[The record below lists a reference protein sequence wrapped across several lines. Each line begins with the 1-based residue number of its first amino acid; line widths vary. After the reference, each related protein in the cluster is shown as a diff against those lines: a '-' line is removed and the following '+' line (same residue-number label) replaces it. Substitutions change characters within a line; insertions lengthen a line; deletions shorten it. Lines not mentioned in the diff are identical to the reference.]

1 MNWNNKKV
9 LVTGG
14 ASFIGSH
21 LCEQI
26 VQKGAKVR
34 VAENFSSGARD
45 HLAHIECET
54 LEGDLLDPSFCDQ
67 ATKGMEVVF
76 HLAADHG
83 GRGYIDSH
91 PVECST
97 NMILDGQVFRHAH
110 RNEAEKIIFKNK
122 QIRKKLEL
130 YIFKIVRKKRSDF
143 IKQEKEKKTRLIFID
158 IPLLFENN
166 LEKQFHKVISIIA
179 SKQVRLKRLKK
190 TRKMTETQ
198 FKNIIKSQTS
208 DVIRKNKSDY
218 VIYNNSTLK
227 DYKTKINKLINKL

>member
-1 MNWNNKKV
+1 MTKIIAI
-9 LVTGG
+9 TGG
-14 ASFIGSH
+14 IGSGKST
-21 LCEQI
+21 LCSKLKDKGFKIHSSDEQ
-26 VQKGAKVR
+26 VAKIYKNPDKKFFTYLR
-34 VAENFSSGARD
+34 TIGLSKSISKKN
-45 HLAHIECET
+45 
-54 LEGDLLDPSFCDQ
+54 
-67 ATKGMEVVF
+67 
-76 HLAADHG
+76 
-83 GRGYIDSH
+83 IDKNIIS
-91 PVECST
+91 
-97 NMILDGQVFRHAH
+97 
-110 RNEAEKIIFKNK
+110 KIIFENK

>member
-1 MNWNNKKV
+1 MTKIIAI
-9 LVTGG
+9 TGG
-14 ASFIGSH
+14 IGSGKST
-21 LCEQI
+21 LCSKLKDKGFKIHSSDEQ
-26 VQKGAKVR
+26 VAKIYKNPDKKFFTYLR
-34 VAENFSSGARD
+34 TIGLSKSISKKN
-45 HLAHIECET
+45 
-54 LEGDLLDPSFCDQ
+54 
-67 ATKGMEVVF
+67 
-76 HLAADHG
+76 
-83 GRGYIDSH
+83 IDKNIIS
-91 PVECST
+91 
-97 NMILDGQVFRHAH
+97 
-110 RNEAEKIIFKNK
+110 KIIFENK

-130 YIFKIVRKKRSDF
+130 YIFKLVRKKRSDF

-166 LEKQFHKVISIIA
+166 LEKQFHTVISILA

>member
-1 MNWNNKKV
+1 MTKTIAI
-9 LVTGG
+9 TGG
-14 ASFIGSH
+14 IGSGKSTFCSKLKEKGFKIH
-21 LCEQI
+21 SSDEQ
-26 VQKGAKVR
+26 VAKIYKNPEKKFVTYLR
-34 VAENFSSGARD
+34 TIGLSKSISKKN
-45 HLAHIECET
+45 
-54 LEGDLLDPSFCDQ
+54 
-67 ATKGMEVVF
+67 
-76 HLAADHG
+76 
-83 GRGYIDSH
+83 IDKKIIS
-91 PVECST
+91 
-97 NMILDGQVFRHAH
+97 
-110 RNEAEKIIFKNK
+110 KIIFENK

-190 TRKMTETQ
+190 TRKITETQ

-208 DVIRKNKSDY
+208 DVIRKKKSDY